1 MSVAVGDRNQS
12 PAPVSLPRGTFG
24 AGTPVSPKSPTRPNG
39 TPTTQLAT
47 SSPSVPTAPKPSHNT
62 LDRLSQ
68 LDELEALINFSF
80 VDSSLNN
87 NTPTSSQ
94 SQSQLLPANAIDTN
108 HDIPE
113 DSAREGDDE
122 ETKRRSEVLAEELL
136 SEGLKTP
143 RWLRERES
151 TITRIDTNK
160 EKGKGKDKEK
170 EKGSEGE
177 ENDDEEGGKKRKK
190 KGGTFIKK
198 KKGEI
203 EKSSSVK
210 LNKKQNNNHLP
221 EKITKS
227 KSHSW
232 LILKK
237 QEEKMN
243 KKRGQA
249 GLASN
254 NKRASWFSLARAKS
268 SDDNSTSQQQ
278 GTSPVEDGC
287 PGIVL
292 LSARH
297 VGTFKGT
304 SPPPQNKYNGATQH
318 PQYSTHTQH
327 AQPPTTFILI
337 RESGGIGVSNDFAAE
352 WAGEGHNGHGG
363 VVC

>member
-1 MSVAVGDRNQS
+1 M
-12 PAPVSLPRGTFG
+12 
-24 AGTPVSPKSPTRPNG
+24 
-39 TPTTQLAT
+39 
-47 SSPSVPTAPKPSHNT
+47 PTAPKPSHNT

-151 TITRIDTNK
+151 TITRIDTK
-160 EKGKGKDKEK
+160 EKGKGKDKAKEKEK
-170 EKGSEGE
+170 EKGAEGE
-177 ENDDEEGGKKRKK
+177 ENEDEDGVKKKKK

-210 LNKKQNNNHLP
+210 LNKKQNNP

-249 GLASN
+249 GLATN

-292 LSARH
+292 LSSRH
-297 VGTFKGT
+297 VGTFKGS
-304 SPPPQNKYNGATQH
+304 SPLPYPKQIQRHNTTPSIQH
-318 PQYSTHTQH
+318 PHTTCTTTHNIY
-327 AQPPTTFILI
+327 FN
-337 RESGGIGVSNDFAAE
+337 RKSGGIGVSNDFAA
-352 WAGEGHNGHGG
+352 
-363 VVC
+363 